1 MLSLITGPRMTT
13 KILLVDDVESVRWDL
28 RTLLTLS
35 GDLEIVGEA
44 TNGLEAMRL
53 AESLQPDVVL
63 IDLEMPV
70 MDGFEATR
78 LIKTLCP
85 SCRIVTLTIH
95 DYDEARKRAY
105 RSGVDAFLVKGTP
118 IQEIVRTI
126 LNKKE

>member
-1 MLSLITGPRMTT
+1 MFSLITGPDMSTRV
-13 KILLVDDVESVRWDL
+13 LLVDDIEQVRWDL
-28 RTLLTLS
+28 RVILSLS

-44 TNGLEAMRL
+44 ANGLEAMRL
-53 AESLQPDVVL
+53 TESLQPDVVL

-95 DYDEARKRAY
+95 DYDEACKKAY
-105 RSGVDAFLVKGTP
+105 RSGVDAFLVKGAP
-118 IQEIVRTI
+118 IQEIVQTI
-126 LNKKE
+126 LDKKE

>member
-1 MLSLITGPRMTT
+1 MTT

-53 AESLQPDVVL
+53 TESLQPDVVL